1 MGAALLGI
9 WTWLAFALISG
20 LGYLICLPLFLI
32 TAPFDPRRRIIG
44 GAIRLVGRLMCAATP
59 AWGFHV
65 ELLESAPR
73 PGRTVCVSNHCSNID
88 PFLLAHLPWEMKY
101 LAKSA
106 LFRVPFVG
114 WGMTLAGD
122 IRLVRGSAR
131 SVRMAMAQAGRYLR
145 QGMPVL
151 IFPEGTR
158 SSTGHLLPFKDG
170 AFRLAIEHQADILPI
185 GIVGTA
191 EALRRGDWRPRP
203 SRGACLPG
211 EPIATVGLSVGDIPE
226 LKREV
231 VARIEAL
238 RKELVCR
245 GYEGSVSPGSGNR
258 ATSPVERGA

>member
-20 LGYLICLPLFLI
+20 LGYVICLPLFVLS
-32 TAPFDPRRRIIG
+32 APFDPRRRVIG

-59 AWGFHV
+59 AWAFHV
-65 ELLESAPR
+65 ELSSTSPR
-73 PGRTVCVSNHCSNID
+73 PSKTVCVSNHCSNID

-106 LFRVPFVG
+106 LFRIPFVG

-122 IRLVRGSAR
+122 IRLVRGSTK
-131 SVRMAMAQAGRYLR
+131 SVRRAMARAGLYLR

-158 SSTGHLLPFKDG
+158 SSTGQLLPFKDG

-185 GIVGTA
+185 GIVGTVQ
-191 EALRRGDWRPRP
+191 ALRRGDWRPGR

-211 EPIATVGLSVGDIPE
+211 DPIPTLGLSVADIPK

-231 VARIEAL
+231 AERIESL
-238 RKELVCR
+238 RKELVSR
-245 GYEGSVSPGSGNR
+245 GYAG
-258 ATSPVERGA
+258 